1 MWNIREINERIIIMK
16 KKLLALVCIAA
27 MVFSLA
33 ACGSKSE
40 TPAEAPAPAEE
51 PAEAPAETPDA
62 EPAEAEGTEGA
73 TDITIGVSF
82 GQNVHPFF
90 VAMQMGIEAACKDNG
105 IENVN
110 ILAADSSLETQVS
123 QIENLVTMG
132 CDVILLN
139 PYDSDGVKNAVDAA
153 LEKGVGIFTMDIDC
167 EGSTAYVASNNVK
180 VGELLGQWIVEQL
193 NGEGKIAIIDG
204 ISVTSLKDRTDG
216 FMKAIEGS
224 NIEVVA
230 EQQTAVERD
239 DALASAETILQAH
252 PDIDAF
258 VGVNENSGMAILSAV
273 TAAGLEDVLMTCVD
287 ATAETMAAIRDGK
300 VDVGVSQDPY
310 QMGYTAVEQAIKWKN
325 GETVEEFVEVPVDY
339 MNKDNIQSLI
349 EREQGY
355 GVEVE

>member
-1 MWNIREINERIIIMK
+1 MK

-27 MVFSLA
+27 MVCSLA

-40 TPAEAPAPAEE
+40 TPAENPAPAEE
-51 PAEAPAETPDA
+51 PAEAPAETTPDA
-62 EPAEAEGTEGA
+62 APAETE
-73 TDITIGVSF
+73 DSDEIVIGVSF

-216 FMKAIEGS
+216 FKKALEGS
-224 NIEVVA
+224 NIEIVA

-273 TAAGLEDVLMTCVD
+273 TAAGLDDVLMTCVD
-287 ATAETMAAIRDGK
+287 ATAETMAAIRDDK
-300 VDVGVSQDPY
+300 VDIGVSQDPY